1 MRAYV
6 IVTAVIFG
14 MLTVLHL
21 WRVAAESAALAHQ
34 PEYMVITALSA
45 LLCAWGVWVLVRR
58 PRTQGTPPA

>member
-14 MLTVLHL
+14 LLTLVHL
-21 WRVAAESAALAHQ
+21 WRVAAESASLAHQ
-34 PEYMVITALSA
+34 PEYVVITALSA
-45 LLCAWGVWVLVRR
+45 LLCGWGIWVLVRP